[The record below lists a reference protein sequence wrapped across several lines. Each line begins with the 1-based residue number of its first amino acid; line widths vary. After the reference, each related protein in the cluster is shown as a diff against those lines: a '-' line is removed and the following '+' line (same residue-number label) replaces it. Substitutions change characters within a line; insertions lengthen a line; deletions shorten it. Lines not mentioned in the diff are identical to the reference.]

1 MLYTLD
7 STLPFAEIQRRL
19 EESAAA
25 HKFGILTVHN
35 LAETMRKKSVELG
48 SDCYIFDVC
57 NPVQAK
63 RVLDA
68 HPAVS
73 TALPCR
79 ISVYGSEGH
88 YTLATLLPTVLME
101 SFGVPEL
108 APVAADV
115 EAVLKAMMQDAAG

>member
-1 MLYTLD
+1 MLFTVE
-7 STLPFAEIQRRL
+7 STLPFSEIQRRM

-48 SDCYIFDVC
+48 SECYIFEVC

-79 ISVYGSEGH
+79 ISVYGKDGR
-88 YTLATLLPTVLME
+88 YTLATLLPSALMTG
-101 SFGVPEL
+101 FGVAEL
-108 APVAADV
+108 EPVAAEV
-115 EAVLKAMMQDAAG
+115 ETVLKEMMTDAAG

>member
-1 MLYTLD
+1 MLFTLD
-7 STLPFAEIQRRL
+7 SKLSFAEIQTRL

-48 SDCYIFDVC
+48 SECYIFEVC

-79 ISVYGSEGH
+79 ISVYGTEGH
-88 YTLATLLPTVLME
+88 YTLATLLPTALME
-101 SFGVPEL
+101 SFGVAEL

-115 EAVLKAMMQDAAG
+115 EAVLKAMMKDAAG

>member
-1 MLYTLD
+1 MLFTLD
-7 STLPFAEIQRRL
+7 STLPFTEIQRRL

-48 SDCYIFDVC
+48 SECYIFEVC

-88 YTLATLLPTVLME
+88 YTLATLLPTALMA
-101 SFGVPEL
+101 SFGVEGL
-108 APVAADV
+108 APVAEDV
-115 EAVLKAMMQDAAG
+115 EAVLKAMMVDAAG